1 MIKIGSL
8 VVVLPLMPGE
18 TLRTDV
24 KFDWLPVS
32 DGETIYTV
40 RKIDT
45 CTSKTKVVMF
55 EEGVIGFNP
64 HGLGDGELGV
74 PIKQVKEIQPP
85 MEIKIE
91 EFLTET
97 V

>member
-8 VVVLPLMPGE
+8 VVVLPILPGE
-18 TLRTDV
+18 KLRTDV
-24 KFDWLPVS
+24 KFDWLPIL

-45 CTSKTKVVMF
+45 CYSSVAAVMF

-64 HGLGDGELGV
+64 HGPGDGELGV
-74 PIKQVKEIQPP
+74 PINQVKEIQPP

-91 EFLTET
+91 EFLTKT